1 MRVGFY
7 LVSPGMIGVALA
19 LNVVLASGAE
29 SGRVLLAVAI
39 AASIASD
46 LLSLIVHPQEVVA

>member
-1 MRVGFY
+1 
-7 LVSPGMIGVALA
+7 MIGVALA
-19 LNVVLASGAE
+19 LNVVLASGTE